1 MPGTPTETESRTAVE
16 FAVHTADTAPPKAQA
31 DIAAIQSK
39 YGRVPNMLGA
49 MAGAPALL
57 KSYRALRD
65 AFEETSFTAI
75 ERNVVLLAVSYEND
89 CRYCMAAHSI
99 LARMQDVP
107 GDIVS
112 ALRDGTAL
120 SDSRLETLRRFT
132 QSVVTGRGTPGT
144 ASRDAFFAAGFTPA
158 NALEVVLGVGLKTL
172 SNYTNHLVKP
182 TLDEGYASASWS
194 KPE

>member
-1 MPGTPTETESRTAVE
+1 MPGTPTETERHTAAG
-16 FAVHTADTAPPKAQA
+16 FTVHTTDTAPPAAQT
-31 DIAAIQSK
+31 DIAEIQAK

-57 KSYRALRD
+57 KSYRVLRE
-65 AFEETSFTAI
+65 AFEETSFTAV

-120 SDSRLETLRRFT
+120 SDVRLEALRRFT
-132 QSVVTGRGTPGT
+132 QSVVTGRGTPDT
-144 ASRDAFFAAGFTPA
+144 ASHDVFFAAGFTPA